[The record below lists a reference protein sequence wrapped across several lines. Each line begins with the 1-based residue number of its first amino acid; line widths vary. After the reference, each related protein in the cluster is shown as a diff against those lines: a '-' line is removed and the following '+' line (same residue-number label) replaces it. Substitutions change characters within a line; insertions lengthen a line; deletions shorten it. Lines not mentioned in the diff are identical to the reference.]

1 MIKSIAI
8 QKTNKAFLPEAYA
21 YRDYFQANGL
31 VCEIVSSE
39 SNDILQ
45 YDAVLLFHGFHPFW
59 KRYPDFIISDYNSLS
74 TGKFNRLKDV
84 VKRVLN
90 VRGDFHIFLNENVR
104 KNMFFS
110 SKINYTIRGMGYSAN
125 SIKLENVKK
134 EFDIVYCGSY
144 RPGIDFQIEK
154 LAALGFK
161 MAVVGFE
168 YKSDNTNI
176 RSFGRVE
183 PYEAMNIIT
192 QSKYGLNYTPDIF
205 PLNIQD
211 STKVIE
217 YCAAGLG
224 VITNR
229 YKWINDFEKDI
240 GANFLSIDN
249 IKTIKDVTDFNFQS
263 GDIANL
269 SWTSVLESSNIMNK
283 IREIIDK

>member
-31 VCEIVSSE
+31 VCEIVSAE
-39 SNDILQ
+39 SNKILE

-59 KRYPDFIISDYNSLS
+59 KKYPDFIISEYNSLS
-74 TGKFNRLKDV
+74 TGKFNRLKDFA
-84 VKRVLN
+84 KRILN
-90 VRGDFHIFLNENVR
+90 VKGDFHIFLNENVR

-110 SKINYTIRGMGYSAN
+110 SKINYTIRGMGYSPDN
-125 SIKLENVKK
+125 IKLDNVNK

-144 RPGIDFQIEK
+144 RPGITYQIEK
-154 LAALGFK
+154 LASLGFK
-161 MAVVGFE
+161 IAVVGFE
-168 YKSDNTNI
+168 YESENI
-176 RSFGRVE
+176 NIKSFGKVS
-183 PYEAMNIIT
+183 PSEAMNIIT

-240 GANFLSIDN
+240 GANFLSIDS
-249 IKTIKDVTDFNFQS
+249 IKTIKDVTSFDFQS
-263 GDIANL
+263 GDITNL
-269 SWTSVLESSNIMNK
+269 SWPSILESSNIMSK
-283 IREIIDK
+283 IREILEK